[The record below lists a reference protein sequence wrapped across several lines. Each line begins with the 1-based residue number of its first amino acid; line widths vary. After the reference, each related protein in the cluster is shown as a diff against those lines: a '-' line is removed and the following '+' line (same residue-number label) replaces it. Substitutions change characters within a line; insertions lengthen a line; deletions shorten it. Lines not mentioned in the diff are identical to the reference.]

1 MKIIANHVSVG
12 NVIEYQKKLFV
23 VAKKS
28 TTQPGK
34 GGAYVQ
40 LELKNLTEGTKHNER
55 FRSSENIEKVHLD
68 EQSFQFLYI
77 EGENAVLM
85 NMEDFEQISVPLEN
99 IGESA
104 AFLEEGMEV
113 KAVMYEDKVVSVA
126 LPEEMVGVI
135 EEAEPALKGQTV
147 SSSYKPAKLSNGLR
161 VMVPPF
167 IDVGTRIIVKTADV
181 TYVKRAD

>member
-12 NVIEYQKKLFV
+12 NVIEHQGKLFV

-55 FRSSENIEKVHLD
+55 FRSSESIERVVLD
-68 EQSFQFLYI
+68 EQTYQFLYN

-85 NMEDFEQISVPLEN
+85 NMEDFEQITVPLEN

-104 AFLEEGMEV
+104 AFLEEGMQV
-113 KAVMYEDKVVSVA
+113 TAVSHEDNIVSVS
-126 LPEEMVGVI
+126 LPEEMVGEIV
-135 EEAEPALKGQTV
+135 EAEPALKGQTV
-147 SSSYKPAKLSNGLR
+147 SSSYKPARLANGVR

-167 IDVGTRIIVKTADV
+167 IDIGTRIIVKTLDAS
-181 TYVKRAD
+181 YVKRAE

>member
-12 NVIEYQKKLFV
+12 NVLEYQGKLMV

-55 FRSSENIEKVHLD
+55 FRSSESVERVILD
-68 EQSFQFLYI
+68 EKAYQYLYT
-77 EGENAVLM
+77 EGDAALLM
-85 NMEDFEQISVPLEN
+85 NLEDFEQVAVPLED
-99 IGESA
+99 IGEAA
-104 AFLEEGMEV
+104 AFLEEGMQV
-113 KAVMYEDKVVSVA
+113 SAVCYEDKIVSVA
-126 LPEEMVGVI
+126 LPDEIVGEIV
-135 EEAEPALKGQTV
+135 EAEPALKGQTV
-147 SSSYKPAKLSNGLR
+147 SSSYKPARLANGVR

-167 IDVGTRIIVKTADV
+167 IDVGVRVIVKTADA